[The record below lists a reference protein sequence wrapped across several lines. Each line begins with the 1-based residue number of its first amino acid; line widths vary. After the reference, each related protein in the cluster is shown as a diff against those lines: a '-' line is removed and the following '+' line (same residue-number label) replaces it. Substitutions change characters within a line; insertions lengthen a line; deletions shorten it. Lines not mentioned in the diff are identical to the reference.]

1 MEGILNKKMEGVSA
15 SKGITLIELLV
26 ALALVALL
34 SNMAMAGYR
43 SIVQL
48 SSQMSAKS
56 YLLKL
61 QSIQSRQWLRKG
73 SYLSLIDMPA
83 LELDETEVKQDYLTS
98 ENYRFTINLMFMKE
112 GSKCR
117 TLSISEGKRWPE
129 QCW

>member
-1 MEGILNKKMEGVSA
+1 MEGILNKKMEGGSA

>member
-1 MEGILNKKMEGVSA
+1 MEGILNKKVGGISA

-26 ALALVALL
+26 ALALVAIL
-34 SNMAMAGYR
+34 SNIATAGYR

-48 SSQMSAKS
+48 SSKMSAKS

-98 ENYRFTINLMFMKE
+98 EDYSFTVNLMFMEE

-117 TLSISEGKRWPE
+117 ALSISEAKRWPE